1 MLLLPCGF
9 IFNHTVVH
17 LNPKHTKRLE
27 NFAKWQNFD
36 KFGHT
41 GYNELVR
48 RRYYQC
54 SRYLWYR
61 APLCARNRYEK
72 ERVRVMKGTERYTYL
87 GVKWNGRQLK
97 EPSSFIRTLSLPS
110 NSLSHIHL
118 FSLSLCL
125 SPTQSGLH
133 GHTYTYMYCTYTNSL
148 HFYTYMYCTH

>member
-27 NFAKWQNFD
+27 NFADWQNFD

-61 APLCARNRYEK
+61 APLCVRNRYEK

-118 FSLSLCL
+118 FSLSLSFSDSYAAHTL
-125 SPTQSGLH
+125 SLFVSTHSKWATWTYLYLYVLH
-133 GHTYTYMYCTYTNSL
+133 L
-148 HFYTYMYCTH
+148 H